1 MSRNSVI
8 RIAGDIANPPS
19 NVSPAI
25 EIVQNDPNN
34 AITGRFLFK
43 FHLISKSSKLCRGL
57 PELNEKLKPFSDM
70 LRRAIL
76 IIINSNSIINYYFNT

>member
-34 AITGRFLFK
+34 TITGRFLFK

-57 PELNEKLKPFSDM
+57 PESWKWKTEAF
-70 LRRAIL
+70 LRYATP
-76 IIINSNSIINYYFNT
+76 SNPDYY